1 MELSKR
7 LKAIA
12 DMVEEKTSADIGTDH
27 GYLPIYLV
35 KEKGLEKVIACD
47 VNKGP
52 LKKADE
58 NILAYNVGDR
68 IETRLGN
75 GLEKVKPGEAEC
87 ITISG
92 MGGMLIIS
100 ILKEGLETVKEA
112 KHLILQPQHDI
123 PKVREY
129 IMSIGFMIDKEDML
143 IDEGKYYTIISAVK
157 GEDTPYNDEE
167 LMFGRKL
174 IETKNIY
181 LKKYLEYRMKKLEMI
196 AAKIKDGGSENN
208 DRLKD
213 IYEEHRL
220 CKEVEKWL

>member
-27 GYLPIYLV
+27 GYLPIYLI
-35 KEKGLEKVIACD
+35 KEKGLERVIACD

-52 LKKADE
+52 LKKAEE
-58 NILAYNVGDR
+58 NISAYNVGEM

-75 GLEKVKPGEAEC
+75 GLEKVMPGEAEC

-100 ILKEGLETVKEA
+100 ILKEGIETVKSA
-112 KHLILQPQHDI
+112 SHLILQPQHDI
-123 PKVREY
+123 PRVREY
-129 IMSIGFMIDKEDML
+129 IMSIGFKIDKEDML

-157 GEDTPYNDEE
+157 GEDTPYNEVE

-174 IETKNIY
+174 IETKNVY
-181 LKKYLEYRMKKLEMI
+181 LRQYLEHRAKKLETI
-196 AAKIKDGGSENN
+196 ALKIKEGGSEDN

-220 CKEVEKWL
+220 CKEVAKWL

>member
-58 NILAYNVGDR
+58 NISAYNVGDR

-100 ILKEGLETVKEA
+100 ILKDGIETVKSA

>member
-52 LKKADE
+52 LKKAEE
-58 NILAYNVGDR
+58 NISAFNVGDR
-68 IETRLGN
+68 IQTRLGN
-75 GLEKVKPGEAEC
+75 GLEKVSPGEVEC

-100 ILKEGLETVKEA
+100 ILKDGIETVKSA
-112 KHLILQPQHDI
+112 GRLILQPQHDI
-123 PKVREY
+123 PRVREY
-129 IMSIGFMIDKEDML
+129 IMSIGFKIDKEDML
-143 IDEGKYYTIISAVK
+143 IDEGKYYTVISAVK
-157 GEDTPYNDEE
+157 GEDTAYSNIE

-181 LKKYLEYRMKKLEMI
+181 LKKYLDHRMKKLETI
-196 AAKIKDGGSENN
+196 AMKIKEGGSEDN